1 MRVAALFV
9 PLLLCWTAAAESQ
22 DAQRLQLMDVFD
34 LEVASDPQLSPD
46 GALVAY
52 VRGSADRM
60 KDTSRK
66 AIWTVAVDGT
76 DHRPLVDDARS
87 PRWSPDGARLAYLAA
102 AEGRTQIHVRWMDSG
117 QTTAVTDVLEGPSGI
132 SWSPDGEQIA
142 FTMFVPSPAEPL
154 APMPPKPEG
163 AEWAEP
169 FQVIDAVRYRGDG
182 SGYHRNGATHVF
194 VVPAVGGTARQLTS
208 GPHDHRA
215 PLSWTP
221 DARSIVLSAN
231 LRDDADL
238 DPRDTELYRL
248 DVADS
253 SMTQLTH
260 RAGPDDAPAVSPDGS
275 MVAYTGFDDSRQGF
289 QVTRLYV
296 APLDGG
302 TPKELLADLD
312 RSVRSPRWRDDGK
325 GVYFL
330 YVDHGVTTLGY
341 VSVSGS
347 RRVMARHVGGTYLG
361 RPYGGGSF
369 STARRGLFA
378 TTVTGPH
385 RPADVAVG
393 SPRGTVRPVTALNE
407 DLLGQRQLG
416 EVEEL
421 TFPSSFDDR
430 PIQAWVVRP
439 PQFDASATY
448 PMILE
453 IHGGPFA
460 AYGPRFSTEMQ
471 LFAAA
476 GYVVLYVNPRGSTSY
491 GEAFANLIH
500 HDYPGHDHDDLMS
513 AVDAL
518 LAQGYVDPDRLYIT
532 GGSGGGVLSTWMVG
546 KTDRFAAAAA
556 VKPFVNWL
564 SFALTTDFYPEVAR
578 YWLPGQAWEHAE
590 HCWAHSPLALV
601 GDVVTPTLL
610 ITGEDDYRTPISETE
625 QYYQALKLQGVD
637 AAMVRVPGAS
647 HGITARPSHQ
657 IAKVSHVLAWFERY
671 GGDAEGTP

>member
-1 MRVAALFV
+1 
-9 PLLLCWTAAAESQ
+9 
-22 DAQRLQLMDVFD
+22 
-34 LEVASDPQLSPD
+34 
-46 GALVAY
+46 
-52 VRGSADRM
+52 
-60 KDTSRK
+60 
-66 AIWTVAVDGT
+66 
-76 DHRPLVDDARS
+76 
-87 PRWSPDGARLAYLAA
+87 
-102 AEGRTQIHVRWMDSG
+102 
-117 QTTAVTDVLEGPSGI
+117 
-132 SWSPDGEQIA
+132 
-142 FTMFVPSPAEPL
+142 
-154 APMPPKPEG
+154 
-163 AEWAEP
+163 
-169 FQVIDAVRYRGDG
+169 
-182 SGYHRNGATHVF
+182 
-194 VVPAVGGTARQLTS
+194 
-208 GPHDHRA
+208 
-215 PLSWTP
+215 
-221 DARSIVLSAN
+221 
-231 LRDDADL
+231 
-238 DPRDTELYRL
+238 
-248 DVADS
+248 
-253 SMTQLTH
+253 
-260 RAGPDDAPAVSPDGS
+260 
-275 MVAYTGFDDSRQGF
+275 
-289 QVTRLYV
+289 
-296 APLDGG
+296 
-302 TPKELLADLD
+302 
-312 RSVRSPRWRDDGK
+312 
-325 GVYFL
+325 
-330 YVDHGVTTLGY
+330 
-341 VSVSGS
+341 
-347 RRVMARHVGGTYLG
+347 
-361 RPYGGGSF
+361 
-369 STARRGLFA
+369 
-378 TTVTGPH
+378 
-385 RPADVAVG
+385 VAVG

-421 TFPSSFDDR
+421 TFPSSFADR

-564 SFALTTDFYPEVAR
+564 SFALTTDFYTEVAR